1 MYICK
6 KEKEMIFFPNCKINI
21 GLSIVEKRKED
32 GYHNI
37 ESVFYPVDLC
47 DVLEI
52 RESNSS
58 QDSFLISGLDIG
70 NTSAQDNLCIKAVN
84 LLREQYKSIPYLNI
98 HLHKQI
104 PAFAGLGGGSSDATF
119 TLKLL
124 DFLFNLGI
132 EQEKMLSLAAQI
144 GSDCSFFVKNKPTY
158 VFSKGEKSKDI
169 TLDLSGY
176 HIVLVKPDLKIST
189 KEAYS
194 NVVPK
199 PSNVDYNNLPN
210 IKDWKGVLKNDFE
223 DSLFPKY
230 PILKQI
236 KDTLYNNGAIYASLS
251 GSGATV
257 YGIFEKEIEIK
268 RLNLSQ
274 DTFIYQGKLK

>member
-1 MYICK
+1 
-6 KEKEMIFFPNCKINI
+6 MIFFPNCKINI

-37 ESVFYPVDLC
+37 ESIFYPVDLC

-52 RESNSS
+52 RPSDAK
-58 QDSFLISGLDIG
+58 QDCFKISGLDIG

-84 LLREQYKSIPYLNI
+84 LLREEYKSIPYLNI

-124 DFLFNLGI
+124 DFLFNLNLTE
-132 EQEKMLSLAAQI
+132 EQMLCFATKI

-169 TLDLSGY
+169 TLDLSKY
-176 HIVLVKPDLKIST
+176 CVLLIKPELRIST
-189 KEAYS
+189 ASYS
-194 NVVPK
+194 QQ
-199 PSNVDYNNLPN
+199 
-210 IKDWKGVLKNDFE
+210 
-223 DSLFPKY
+223 LFP
-230 PILKQI
+230 
-236 KDTLYNNGAIYASLS
+236 
-251 GSGATV
+251 
-257 YGIFEKEIEIK
+257 
-268 RLNLSQ
+268 
-274 DTFIYQGKLK
+274 

>member
-1 MYICK
+1 
-6 KEKEMIFFPNCKINI
+6 MIFFPNCKINI
-21 GLSIVEKRKED
+21 GLSIVEKRKDD
-32 GYHNI
+32 GFHNI

-52 RESNSS
+52 RESNFL

-70 NTSAQDNLCIKAVN
+70 DTSSENNLCIKAVN
-84 LLREQYKSIPYLNI
+84 VLREEFPNIPYLNI

-124 DFLFNLGI
+124 DFLFNLNLTE
-132 EQEKMLSLAAQI
+132 EQMLCFAAKI

-169 TLDLSGY
+169 TLDLSKY
-176 HIVLVKPDLKIST
+176 YVLLVKPELRIST
-189 KEAYS
+189 AEAYRG
-194 NVVPK
+194 VVPK
-199 PSNVDYNNLPN
+199 ASGVDYTSLPD
-210 IKDWKGVLKNDFE
+210 IKEWRGVLKNDFE

-230 PILKQI
+230 PILEEMKELMY
-236 KDTLYNNGAIYASLS
+236 KNGAIYASLS

-257 YGIFEKEIEIK
+257 YGIFDKQIDIK
-268 RLNLSQ
+268 RLKLPNN
-274 DTFIYQGKLK
+274 TFIWQGRLK

>member
-1 MYICK
+1 
-6 KEKEMIFFPNCKINI
+6 MIFFPNCKINI
-21 GLSIVEKRKED
+21 GLSIVEKRKDD

-37 ESVFYPVDLC
+37 ESIFYPVDLC

-52 RESNSS
+52 RPNDAK
-58 QDSFLISGLDIG
+58 QDCFKISGLDIG

-84 LLREQYKSIPYLNI
+84 LLREEYKSIPYLNI

-104 PAFAGLGGGSSDATF
+104 PTFAGLGGGSSDATF

-124 DFLFNLGI
+124 DFLFNLRI
-132 EQEKMLSLAAQI
+132 EEEKMLSLAARI

-169 TLDLSGY
+169 TLDLSKY
-176 HIVLVKPDLKIST
+176 CVLLVKPELRIST
-189 KEAYS
+189 AEAYRGI
-194 NVVPK
+194 VPK
-199 PSNVDYNNLPN
+199 ASEVSYTSLPD
-210 IKDWKGVLKNDFE
+210 IKEWRGVLKNDFE

-230 PILKQI
+230 PILEEMKEMMY
-236 KDTLYNNGAIYASLS
+236 KNGAIYASLS

-257 YGIFEKEIEIK
+257 YGIFDKQIDIK
-268 RLNLSQ
+268 RLKLPNN
-274 DTFIYQGKLK
+274 TFIWQGRL

>member
-1 MYICK
+1 
-6 KEKEMIFFPNCKINI
+6 MIFFPNCKINI
-21 GLSIVEKRKED
+21 GLSIVEKRKDD

-52 RESNSS
+52 RPNDAK
-58 QDSFLISGLDIG
+58 QDCFKISGLDIG

-84 LLREQYKSIPYLNI
+84 LLREEYQSIPYLNI

-119 TLKLL
+119 TLQLL

-132 EQEKMLSLAAQI
+132 EQEKMLSLASQI

-169 TLDLSGY
+169 TLDLSKY
-176 HIVLVKPDLKIST
+176 YVLLVKPELRIST
-189 KEAYS
+189 AEAYRG
-194 NVVPK
+194 VVPK
-199 PSNVDYNNLPN
+199 ASEVSYTSLPD
-210 IKDWKGVLKNDFE
+210 IKEWREVLKNDFE

-230 PILKQI
+230 PILEEMKELMY
-236 KDTLYNNGAIYASLS
+236 KNGAIYASLS

-257 YGIFEKEIEIK
+257 YGIFDKQIDIK
-268 RLNLSQ
+268 RLKLPNN
-274 DTFIYQGKLK
+274 TFIWQGRLK

>member
-1 MYICK
+1 
-6 KEKEMIFFPNCKINI
+6 MIFFPNCKINI
-21 GLSIVEKRKED
+21 GLSIVEKRKDD

-52 RESNSS
+52 RPSDAK
-58 QDSFLISGLDIG
+58 QDCFKISGLDIG

-84 LLREQYKSIPYLNI
+84 ILREQYKSIPYLNI

-132 EQEKMLSLAAQI
+132 EQEKMLSFAAQI

-158 VFSKGEKSKDI
+158 VFSKGEKSKNI
-169 TLDLSGY
+169 TLDLSKY
-176 HIVLVKPDLKIST
+176 YVVLVKPELRIST
-189 KEAYS
+189 VEAYRG
-194 NVVPK
+194 VEPK
-199 PSNVDYNNLPN
+199 PSGVDYTSLPD
-210 IKDWKGVLKNDFE
+210 IKEWRGVLKNDFE

-230 PILKQI
+230 PILEEMKELMY
-236 KDTLYNNGAIYASLS
+236 KNGAIYASLS

-257 YGIFEKEIEIK
+257 YGIFDKEIDIK
-268 RLNLSQ
+268 RLKLPNN
-274 DTFIYQGKLK
+274 TFIWQGRLK

>member
-1 MYICK
+1 
-6 KEKEMIFFPNCKINI
+6 MIFFPNCKINI
-21 GLSIVEKRKED
+21 GLSIVEKRKDD

-37 ESVFYPVDLC
+37 ESIFYPVDLC

-52 RESNSS
+52 RPNDAK

-70 NTSAQDNLCIKAVN
+70 DTSAQDNLCIKAVN
-84 LLREQYKSIPYLNI
+84 LLREEFPNIPYLNI

-144 GSDCSFFVKNKPTY
+144 GSDCSFFVKNRPTY

-169 TLDLSGY
+169 TLDLSKY
-176 HIVLVKPDLKIST
+176 YVLLVKPELRIST
-189 KEAYS
+189 AEAYRG
-194 NVVPK
+194 VVPK
-199 PSNVDYNNLPN
+199 ASGVDYTSLPD
-210 IKDWKGVLKNDFE
+210 IKEWRGVLKNDFE

-230 PILKQI
+230 PILEEMKE
-236 KDTLYNNGAIYASLS
+236 LMYNNGAIYASLS

-257 YGIFEKEIEIK
+257 YGIFDKQIDIK
-268 RLNLSQ
+268 RLKLPNN
-274 DTFIYQGKLK
+274 TFIWQGRLK

>member
-1 MYICK
+1 
-6 KEKEMIFFPNCKINI
+6 MIFFPNCKINI
-21 GLSIVEKRKED
+21 GLSIVEKRKDD

-52 RESNSS
+52 RPNDAK
-58 QDSFLISGLDIG
+58 QDCFKISGLDIG
-70 NTSAQDNLCIKAVN
+70 DTSSENNLCIKAVN
-84 LLREQYKSIPYLNI
+84 VLREQYKSIPYLNI

-132 EQEKMLSLAAQI
+132 EQEKMLSLASQI

-169 TLDLSGY
+169 TLDLSKY
-176 HIVLVKPDLKIST
+176 CVLLLKPELRIST
-189 KEAYS
+189 AEAYRG
-194 NVVPK
+194 VVPK
-199 PSNVDYNNLPN
+199 ASGVSYTSLPD
-210 IKDWKGVLKNDFE
+210 IKEWREVLKNDFE

-230 PILKQI
+230 PILEEMKELMY
-236 KDTLYNNGAIYASLS
+236 KNGAIYASLS

-257 YGIFEKEIEIK
+257 YGIFDKEIDFK
-268 RLNLSQ
+268 RLKLPNN
-274 DTFIYQGKLK
+274 TFIWQGRLK

>member
-1 MYICK
+1 
-6 KEKEMIFFPNCKINI
+6 MIFFPNCKINI
-21 GLSIVEKRKED
+21 GLSIVEKRKDD
-32 GYHNI
+32 GFHNI

-70 NTSAQDNLCIKAVN
+70 DTSSGNNLCIKAVN
-84 LLREQYKSIPYLNI
+84 LLREEYPNIPYLNI

-169 TLDLSGY
+169 ILDLSKY
-176 HIVLVKPDLKIST
+176 YVLLVKPELRIST
-189 KEAYS
+189 AEAYRG
-194 NVVPK
+194 VEPK
-199 PSNVDYNNLPN
+199 ASGVDYTSLPD
-210 IKDWKGVLKNDFE
+210 IKEWRGVLKNDFE

-230 PILKQI
+230 PILEEMKE
-236 KDTLYNNGAIYASLS
+236 LMYNNGAIYASLS

-257 YGIFEKEIEIK
+257 YGIFDKQIDLK
-268 RLNLSQ
+268 RLKLPNN
-274 DTFIYQGKLK
+274 TFIWQGRLK

>member
-1 MYICK
+1 
-6 KEKEMIFFPNCKINI
+6 MIFFPNCKINI
-21 GLSIVEKRKED
+21 GLSIVEKRKDD

-37 ESVFYPVDLC
+37 ESVCYPVDLC

-52 RESNSS
+52 RPNDAK
-58 QDSFLISGLDIG
+58 QDCFKISGLDIG

-84 LLREQYKSIPYLNI
+84 LLREEYKSIPYLNI

-132 EQEKMLSLAAQI
+132 EQEKMLSLAARI

-169 TLDLSGY
+169 TLDLSKY
-176 HIVLVKPDLKIST
+176 YVLLVKPELRIST
-189 KEAYS
+189 AEAYRG
-194 NVVPK
+194 VVPK
-199 PSNVDYNNLPN
+199 PSEVSYTSLPD
-210 IKDWKGVLKNDFE
+210 IKEWREVLKNDFE

-230 PILKQI
+230 PILEEMKELMY
-236 KDTLYNNGAIYASLS
+236 KNGAIYASLS

-257 YGIFEKEIEIK
+257 YGIFDKEIDIK
-268 RLNLSQ
+268 RLKLPNN
-274 DTFIYQGKLK
+274 TFIWQGRLK